1 MPATLTKNGDTL
13 ELDLSSCRGTEF
25 ADTLAKIREVPGR
38 KYDGDRKLW
47 LAPADGS
54 TAEQIMS
61 MIRPDASP
69 ELHAWIKEQRVAETA
84 ELTTPLPD
92 DAELEIPL
100 GDKLYPFQ
108 RAFVDHAAERQ
119 RLVLADDM
127 GLGKLQS
134 MDSRILTPTG
144 WTTFRDIEP
153 GDAIIGRDGGTH
165 RIVDKYPQGRKDL
178 YRVTLSDG
186 TSTLAGAEHL
196 WAVKSPTDVARGG
209 DWRVLTT
216 EQLGDAKDAAGNRRW
231 RVPLVEPVDFAERP
245 TPALEPYYMGVLLG
259 DGSFRGT
266 ATPHIS
272 NHHDDVEI
280 IESCQELT
288 TDAIRKPPS
297 SKYDW
302 SVVGGATKRA
312 LESYGLWGHL
322 TTEKRIPDDYLYG
335 SVETRLA
342 VLQGLMDTD
351 GYLQSGSRTS
361 AEIAVSC
368 EALADGIVHL
378 VQSLGGTARR
388 RIKPTTHADSHR
400 ITVRLPPQFA
410 PFRLRRKADL
420 YQARTK
426 YGVIRAIES
435 IEYEQAAEACC
446 IRVSAPDA
454 LYVTDDFIVT
464 HNTVQALG
472 TVAEYTARDGVDG
485 PKLIVAP
492 NSVKGAWKR
501 EIFKWLD
508 PSEDVFVVEGTP
520 AKREEAIRSAIAV
533 DGWAIVNW
541 EQLRVER
548 KRLKTR
554 NGGERT
560 VTQMKQPLF
569 ETTPWLAVIAD
580 EAHRA
585 KNRKASQSMGLHRID
600 ANLMIAATGTPIMNS
615 PDELW
620 SLLKWMWPKE
630 YTSYWRFYDQYVEYH
645 ESYYGKVI
653 TGVKNPDALR
663 FELRDRLVRRTKDQ
677 VLDLPEKIRVT
688 IPVELSK
695 EQRALYVK
703 AEKDMWLAVVKEAE
717 EGSPTAKAML
727 KAGQSSDVTTMYRIP
742 NGAARMVRQRQIL
755 ESPALLEGKDD
766 SAKLDAC
773 VERIL
778 DAVEHQHVVFCEFV
792 ETTAILAERLRAKG
806 LEVATY
812 TGSVKPEERT
822 AIEDA
827 FQNGEYSV
835 IVGTI
840 AAMKEGITLTAADV
854 EHFISRSWV
863 PATNEQAEDR
873 CHRVGQD
880 RPVVINIYEAENT
893 VDTLKVAP
901 TNDLKD
907 RIVRAVLPKD
917 NVKEERNGT

>member
-1 MPATLTKNGDTL
+1 MPATLSKNGDTL

-25 ADTLAKIREVPGR
+25 ADTLAKIKEVAGR

-47 LAPADGS
+47 LAPADGA

-92 DAELEIPL
+92 DAELTIPL
-100 GDKLYPFQ
+100 GEKLYGFQ
-108 RAFVDHAAERQ
+108 RAFIDHAVERL

-127 GLGKLQS
+127 GLGK
-134 MDSRILTPTG
+134 
-144 WTTFRDIEP
+144 
-153 GDAIIGRDGGTH
+153 
-165 RIVDKYPQGRKDL
+165 
-178 YRVTLSDG
+178 
-186 TSTLAGAEHL
+186 
-196 WAVKSPTDVARGG
+196 
-209 DWRVLTT
+209 
-216 EQLGDAKDAAGNRRW
+216 
-231 RVPLVEPVDFAERP
+231 
-245 TPALEPYYMGVLLG
+245 
-259 DGSFRGT
+259 
-266 ATPHIS
+266 
-272 NHHDDVEI
+272 
-280 IESCQELT
+280 
-288 TDAIRKPPS
+288 
-297 SKYDW
+297 
-302 SVVGGATKRA
+302 
-312 LESYGLWGHL
+312 
-322 TTEKRIPDDYLYG
+322 
-335 SVETRLA
+335 
-342 VLQGLMDTD
+342 
-351 GYLQSGSRTS
+351 
-361 AEIAVSC
+361 
-368 EALADGIVHL
+368 
-378 VQSLGGTARR
+378 
-388 RIKPTTHADSHR
+388 
-400 ITVRLPPQFA
+400 
-410 PFRLRRKADL
+410 
-420 YQARTK
+420 
-426 YGVIRAIES
+426 
-435 IEYEQAAEACC
+435 
-446 IRVSAPDA
+446 
-454 LYVTDDFIVT
+454 
-464 HNTVQALG
+464 TVQALG
-472 TVAEYTARDGVDG
+472 AVAEYEARDDVGG

-501 EIFKWLD
+501 EILKWLGD
-508 PSEDVFVVEGTP
+508 QPVYVVEGTP
-520 AKREEAIRSAIAV
+520 AKREDQLREAAEQ

-548 KRLKTR
+548 KRLKTK

-560 VTQMKQPLF
+560 VTVMKQPLF
-569 ETTPWLAVIAD
+569 ESTPWLAVIAD

-677 VLDLPEKIRVT
+677 VLDLPDKIRVL
-688 IPVELSK
+688 IPVELGSA
-695 EQRALYVK
+695 QRALYKK
-703 AEKDMWLAVVKEAE
+703 AEKEMWLEVIKDAE
-717 EGSPTAKAML
+717 EGSPTAVAML
-727 KAGQSSDVTTMYRIP
+727 KAGQEGDVTTMYRIP

-755 ESPALLEGKDD
+755 ESPALLEGKDE

-778 DAVEHQHVVFCEFV
+778 DAVDHQHVVFCEFV

-812 TGSVKPEERT
+812 TGSVKPAERT

-840 AAMKEGITLTAADV
+840 AAMKEGITLTAADI

-873 CHRVGQD
+873 CHRVGQH

-893 VDTLKVAP
+893 VDTLKVSP
-901 TNDLKD
+901 TNELKD

-917 NVKEERNGT
+917 NVKEERNGA

>member
-1 MPATLTKNGDTL
+1 
-13 ELDLSSCRGTEF
+13 
-25 ADTLAKIREVPGR
+25 
-38 KYDGDRKLW
+38 
-47 LAPADGS
+47 
-54 TAEQIMS
+54 
-61 MIRPDASP
+61 
-69 ELHAWIKEQRVAETA
+69 
-84 ELTTPLPD
+84 
-92 DAELEIPL
+92 LEIPL
-100 GDKLYPFQ
+100 GDKLYGFQ
-108 RAFVDHAAERQ
+108 RAFIDHAVERL

-127 GLGKLQS
+127 GLGK
-134 MDSRILTPTG
+134 
-144 WTTFRDIEP
+144 
-153 GDAIIGRDGGTH
+153 
-165 RIVDKYPQGRKDL
+165 
-178 YRVTLSDG
+178 
-186 TSTLAGAEHL
+186 
-196 WAVKSPTDVARGG
+196 
-209 DWRVLTT
+209 
-216 EQLGDAKDAAGNRRW
+216 
-231 RVPLVEPVDFAERP
+231 
-245 TPALEPYYMGVLLG
+245 
-259 DGSFRGT
+259 
-266 ATPHIS
+266 
-272 NHHDDVEI
+272 
-280 IESCQELT
+280 
-288 TDAIRKPPS
+288 
-297 SKYDW
+297 
-302 SVVGGATKRA
+302 
-312 LESYGLWGHL
+312 
-322 TTEKRIPDDYLYG
+322 
-335 SVETRLA
+335 
-342 VLQGLMDTD
+342 
-351 GYLQSGSRTS
+351 
-361 AEIAVSC
+361 
-368 EALADGIVHL
+368 
-378 VQSLGGTARR
+378 
-388 RIKPTTHADSHR
+388 
-400 ITVRLPPQFA
+400 
-410 PFRLRRKADL
+410 
-420 YQARTK
+420 
-426 YGVIRAIES
+426 
-435 IEYEQAAEACC
+435 
-446 IRVSAPDA
+446 
-454 LYVTDDFIVT
+454 
-464 HNTVQALG
+464 TVQALG
-472 TVAEYTARDGVDG
+472 TIAEYQARDDVGG

-501 EIFKWLD
+501 EIFKWLGAD
-508 PSEDVFVVEGTP
+508 EQVFVVEGTP
-520 AKREEAIRSAIAV
+520 EKREDAIREAIAV
-533 DGWAIVNW
+533 DGWVIVNW

-548 KRLKTR
+548 KRVKTR

-560 VTQMKQPLF
+560 VTLMKQPLF
-569 ETTPWLAVIAD
+569 ETTPWLAIIAD

-585 KNRKASQSMGLHRID
+585 KNRKASQSMGLHRLD

-695 EQRALYVK
+695 AQRALYVK

-717 EGSPTAKAML
+717 EGSPTAVAML
-727 KAGQSSDVTTMYRIP
+727 KAGQSGDVTTMYRIP

-812 TGSVKPEERT
+812 TGSVKPAERT
-822 AIEDA
+822 VIEDA

-880 RPVVINIYEAENT
+880 RAVVINIYEAEHT

-917 NVKEERNGT
+917 NVKEERND

>member
-1 MPATLTKNGDTL
+1 MPAELTKNGDTL
-13 ELDLSSCRGTEF
+13 ELSLANCRGTEF
-25 ADTLAKIREVPGR
+25 ADTLAKIKEVAGR

-47 LAPADGS
+47 LAPADGT

-100 GDKLYPFQ
+100 GEKLYPFQ
-108 RAFVDHAAERQ
+108 RAFVDHAVERL

-127 GLGKLQS
+127 GLGK
-134 MDSRILTPTG
+134 
-144 WTTFRDIEP
+144 
-153 GDAIIGRDGGTH
+153 
-165 RIVDKYPQGRKDL
+165 
-178 YRVTLSDG
+178 
-186 TSTLAGAEHL
+186 
-196 WAVKSPTDVARGG
+196 
-209 DWRVLTT
+209 
-216 EQLGDAKDAAGNRRW
+216 
-231 RVPLVEPVDFAERP
+231 
-245 TPALEPYYMGVLLG
+245 
-259 DGSFRGT
+259 
-266 ATPHIS
+266 
-272 NHHDDVEI
+272 
-280 IESCQELT
+280 
-288 TDAIRKPPS
+288 
-297 SKYDW
+297 
-302 SVVGGATKRA
+302 
-312 LESYGLWGHL
+312 
-322 TTEKRIPDDYLYG
+322 
-335 SVETRLA
+335 
-342 VLQGLMDTD
+342 
-351 GYLQSGSRTS
+351 
-361 AEIAVSC
+361 
-368 EALADGIVHL
+368 
-378 VQSLGGTARR
+378 
-388 RIKPTTHADSHR
+388 
-400 ITVRLPPQFA
+400 
-410 PFRLRRKADL
+410 
-420 YQARTK
+420 
-426 YGVIRAIES
+426 
-435 IEYEQAAEACC
+435 
-446 IRVSAPDA
+446 
-454 LYVTDDFIVT
+454 
-464 HNTVQALG
+464 TVQALG
-472 TVAEYTARDGVDG
+472 TIAEYMARDDVDG

-492 NSVKGAWKR
+492 NSVKGAWRR
-501 EIFKWLD
+501 EIFKWLG
-508 PSEDVFVVEGTP
+508 PGQDVYVIEGTP
-520 AKREEAIRSAIAV
+520 EKREAMIREAIQV
-533 DGWAIVNW
+533 DGWVIVNW

-585 KNRKASQSMGLHRID
+585 KNRKASQSKGLHRVS
-600 ANLMIAATGTPIMNS
+600 ANLMIAATGTPILNA

-620 SLLKWMWPKE
+620 SLLKWMWPEE

-695 EQRALYVK
+695 EQRALYTK

-792 ETTAILAERLRAKG
+792 GTTAILAERLRSKG

-812 TGSVKPEERT
+812 TGSVKPHERT

-827 FQNGEYSV
+827 FQDGEYSV

-917 NVKEERNGT
+917 NVKKERND